1 MAAAKPKY
9 VYRFGGGA
17 AEGRADM
24 KALLG
29 GKGANL
35 AEMANLG
42 LPVPPGFT
50 ISTEVCTAY
59 YANDRAYP
67 DGLQAQVDEA
77 LAAVEAMV
85 GATFGDARNP
95 LLVSVR
101 SGARA
106 SMPGMMDTVLN
117 LGLNDDT
124 VEGLA
129 QKSGDRRFAYD
140 SYRRFISM
148 YSDVVLGVDHAEFED
163 ILGGF
168 KEQRGYELDTQ
179 VTAEDWHGLIARYKA
194 LVAEETGKPFP
205 QDVAAQLWGAIG
217 AVFASWN
224 GARAITYRKLNHI
237 PEDWGTAV
245 NVQAMVFGNMGDT
258 SATGVAFTRNPSTGV
273 KELYGEFLVN
283 AQGEDVVAGIR
294 TPQNITE
301 QARKEAGSDAP
312 SLEALMPGT
321 FVELCQHFDR
331 LERHYRDMQDMEF
344 TIQEGKLWM
353 LQTRVG
359 KRTAK
364 AALKIAVDMAQE
376 GLIKTSE
383 AVSRIDPAS
392 LDQLLHPTLDPK
404 ARREVIATGLPASPG
419 AASGEIVFDA
429 DEAERLKSL
438 NRRVILV
445 RIETSPEDIHGMHAA
460 EGILTTRG
468 GMTSHAAVV
477 ARGMG
482 KPCVSGAGMLRI
494 DYQAGTL
501 SVMGESL
508 KKGDIITID
517 GSAGQVMKGEVATI
531 KPELSG
537 DFATLMSWADGLRR
551 MGVRANAETP
561 LDARTARDFGAEGIG
576 LCRTEHMFFEASR
589 IQAVREMILADK
601 IDARRK
607 ALAKLLPMQRDDFIA
622 LFEIMAGLP
631 VTIRLLDPPLH
642 EFLPQAD
649 HEIEE
654 VAEQMNAN
662 ADAMRARVAE
672 LKEFNPML
680 GHRGVRLLIS
690 YPEIAEMQAR
700 AIFEAATEVAR
711 RTGKAPIPEVMV
723 PLVAS
728 KNELDL
734 VKDRVVAVAG
744 QVAKETGVAIAY
756 SVGTMIELPRAALR
770 AAEIALSADFFSF
783 GTNDLTQTTFGIS
796 RDDAARFI
804 GEYTAKGVFKT
815 DPFISLDIEGVG
827 ELVRI
832 GTERGRQ
839 ARPGLKTGI
848 CGEHGGDPAS
858 IAFCE
863 SIHLDY
869 VSCSPFRVPIARLA
883 AAQAS
888 LSKD

>member
-1 MAAAKPKY
+1 
-9 VYRFGGGA
+9 
-17 AEGRADM
+17 
-24 KALLG
+24 
-29 GKGANL
+29 
-35 AEMANLG
+35 
-42 LPVPPGFT
+42 
-50 ISTEVCTAY
+50 
-59 YANDRAYP
+59 
-67 DGLQAQVDEA
+67 
-77 LAAVEAMV
+77 
-85 GATFGDARNP
+85 
-95 LLVSVR
+95 
-101 SGARA
+101 
-106 SMPGMMDTVLN
+106 
-117 LGLNDDT
+117 
-124 VEGLA
+124 
-129 QKSGDRRFAYD
+129 
-140 SYRRFISM
+140 
-148 YSDVVLGVDHAEFED
+148 
-163 ILGGF
+163 
-168 KEQRGYELDTQ
+168 
-179 VTAEDWHGLIARYKA
+179 
-194 LVAEETGKPFP
+194 
-205 QDVAAQLWGAIG
+205 
-217 AVFASWN
+217 
-224 GARAITYRKLNHI
+224 
-237 PEDWGTAV
+237 
-245 NVQAMVFGNMGDT
+245 
-258 SATGVAFTRNPSTGV
+258 
-273 KELYGEFLVN
+273 
-283 AQGEDVVAGIR
+283 
-294 TPQNITE
+294 
-301 QARKEAGSDAP
+301 
-312 SLEALMPGT
+312 
-321 FVELCQHFDR
+321 
-331 LERHYRDMQDMEF
+331 
-344 TIQEGKLWM
+344 
-353 LQTRVG
+353 
-359 KRTAK
+359 
-364 AALKIAVDMAQE
+364 
-376 GLIKTSE
+376 
-383 AVSRIDPAS
+383 
-392 LDQLLHPTLDPK
+392 
-404 ARREVIATGLPASPG
+404 
-419 AASGEIVFDA
+419 
-429 DEAERLKSL
+429 
-438 NRRVILV
+438 
-445 RIETSPEDIHGMHAA
+445 
-460 EGILTTRG
+460 
-468 GMTSHAAVV
+468 MTSHAAVV

-734 VKDRVVAVAG
+734 VKDRVVAVAE
-744 QVAKETGVAIAY
+744 QVAKETGVAIEY
-756 SVGTMIELPRAALR
+756 LVGTMIELPRAALR

-815 DPFISLDIEGVG
+815 DPFISLDIDGVG

-832 GTERGRQ
+832 GTERGRK

-863 SIHLDY
+863 SINLDY

-888 LSKD
+888 LSKR